1 MRALLLSGG
10 LALLAQCLQLSQ
22 TKHWFD
28 AFPDGL
34 LLFMWVASIAPIAY
48 WAITHDKL
56 GRQRAW
62 YLTQLREH
70 REKTLAGSSV
80 VLLILMRSTYS
91 VGLAVWQKL
100 QVTPDQHIDRSLA
113 FFNQGDFERALTE
126 AIEAKTVRPDSPF
139 AWNNM
144 AAAYN
149 AQKRWKEGEGAA
161 KETVRLW
168 PDFQKAR
175 NNLLWAQYNM
185 ARLGGK
191 SPTSTG
197 TPESHSDLFSLP
209 SVPFESVVP
218 STENSDFRRPI
229 DPSTLTV
236 HDLFVRDEMDD
247 GSKQS
252 CSTLRANSAVTGQDV
267 IPAICIVEPPE
278 VSSRTGKVKIV
289 KFYLPFWPDTGSL
302 ASALGPPYLS
312 AITGSIGRMYIY
324 HETALT
330 DQQVDEIKRFYSLNG
345 IVVELRGPSFLE
357 MRKLH
362 ADK

>member
-1 MRALLLSGG
+1 MLWSLHHSMKYRLVNSGP
-10 LALLAQCLQLSQ
+10 L
-22 TKHWFD
+22 
-28 AFPDGL
+28 P
-34 LLFMWVASIAPIAY
+34 AP
-48 WAITHDKL
+48 
-56 GRQRAW
+56 
-62 YLTQLREH
+62 
-70 REKTLAGSSV
+70 
-80 VLLILMRSTYS
+80 
-91 VGLAVWQKL
+91 
-100 QVTPDQHIDRSLA
+100 
-113 FFNQGDFERALTE
+113 
-126 AIEAKTVRPDSPF
+126 
-139 AWNNM
+139 
-144 AAAYN
+144 
-149 AQKRWKEGEGAA
+149 KEPR
-161 KETVRLW
+161 TVRLW

-267 IPAICIVEPPE
+267 IPAICIAEPPE

-302 ASALGPPYLS
+302 ASALGPLYLIRCDYRINREDVYLS
-312 AITGSIGRMYIY
+312 RNSVNRPAG
-324 HETALT
+324 
-330 DQQVDEIKRFYSLNG
+330 
-345 IVVELRGPSFLE
+345 
-357 MRKLH
+357 
-362 ADK
+362 